1 MAKSVFVQLTIAG
14 DDTGPTYNVFA
25 INGVGVHTTLD
36 SQVPQANLLAGV
48 TYTTVPDDAVIIKVC
63 SHDNK
68 VCTNCVEIPIVGIT
82 TSTTSTSSTT
92 ITTTTEAPV
101 SSEVFFTSIINEEG
115 YIGVT
120 PVTVQTYYLYM
131 TYEITAYADNYE
143 NTSLGRSNTVKV
155 ESTINYG
162 ASWVTQDS
170 VVATAVIGSAN
181 SDTKT
186 KTGFFI
192 LGPGLSLT
200 PSSVRVRITGDCGS
214 NGIGAA
220 NTEGYVT
227 ISDVIPDV
235 GIATVAATSHTYNA
249 ECDGTV
255 IDAALS

>member
-25 INGVGVHTTLD
+25 INGVGVYTTLA
-36 SQVPQANLLAGV
+36 SQVPQANLLSGV
-48 TYTTVPDDAVIIKVC
+48 TYTNVPDDAVIIRVC
-63 SHDNK
+63 SHDNE

-82 TSTTSTSSTT
+82 TSTTSTSFTT
-92 ITTTTEAPV
+92 STTTTEAPV
-101 SSEVFFTSIINEEG
+101 SSEVFFTSIINKEG
-115 YIGVT
+115 YIGVSPAT
-120 PVTVQTYYLYM
+120 LQTYSLYM
-131 TYEITAYADNYE
+131 TYEITASADNYE

-155 ESTINYG
+155 ESTTDYG

-170 VVATAVIGSAN
+170 VVATAVMGSAN

-192 LGPGLSLT
+192 LGPGLSLS
-200 PSSVRVRITGDCGS
+200 PSMVRIRITGSCGS
-214 NGIGAA
+214 NGIGTA
-220 NTEGYVT
+220 NTEGHVT
-227 ISDVIPDV
+227 ISGITPDV

-255 IDAALS
+255 IDATLV